1 MKKETRDDRDTAKE
15 KRLFT
20 VNDACTYL
28 SISRMSLYRLIQQK
42 KLSPLTI
49 SGRTLFD
56 RNDLDELI
64 ERSKSTISKKKI

>member
-1 MKKETRDDRDTAKE
+1 MKKEKRDDKDTEKE

-56 RNDLDELI
+56 RNDLDDLI